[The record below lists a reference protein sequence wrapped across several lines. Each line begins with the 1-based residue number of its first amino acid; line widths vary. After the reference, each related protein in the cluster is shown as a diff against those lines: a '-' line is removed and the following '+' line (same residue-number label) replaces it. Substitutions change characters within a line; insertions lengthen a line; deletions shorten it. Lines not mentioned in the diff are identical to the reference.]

1 MHLFYASVAQLDR
14 AFGSD
19 PEGRRFESCRAHQS
33 PRESILAVIFL
44 SKSSISGRL
53 SAPARRSNPPF
64 AQTHPSSLT
73 AGIPPP
79 LFFLSPAAPSIS
91 PSRRSFPHWQA
102 VLVDKPAAFL
112 TFPQK
117 MTDKAP
123 MQTSHRGFVFLL
135 RYPIRGVRAS
145 PFPLLC
151 AISSF

>member
-33 PRESILAVIFL
+33 PREPILAVIFL

-53 SAPARRSNPPF
+53 SAPARRSKPSF

-73 AGIPPP
+73 AGIPP

-91 PSRRSFPHWQA
+91 SFRRSFPHWQA
-102 VLVDKPAAFL
+102 VLVDKSAAFL

-123 MQTSHRGFVFLL
+123 MQNLHRGFVFLL
-135 RYPIRGVRAS
+135 RYPIRGAGTS
-145 PFPLLC
+145 PFSSPC